1 MLEHRPCC
9 GVPSAKIN
17 PRAKVNAICHMSVFV
32 HAAFENAC
40 AMPKS
45 SFNMGNCICHMLT
58 YIDVTCTC
66 DMQYLICCMF
76 YMQRVLSWSI
86 YDISI
91 MFCNKSENF
100 YVVSKNPF
108 VCFNSFVKGA
118 KIALCVNFCCV
129 QFAMLYLQKHS
140 SGSRLFML
148 PCKIMWHCQIQLLT
162 FTIELFSD
170 IIKYSWNWFSQIKF
184 VYFWLAFVAGTLAQ

>member
-1 MLEHRPCC
+1 MSYVRIRSCCLRKCLRHAQIHLQYGQLYMSYAYLHWCYMHMWHAVFDMLY
-9 GVPSAKIN
+9 VLYA
-17 PRAKVNAICHMSVFV
+17 
-32 HAAFENAC
+32 
-40 AMPKS
+40 
-45 SFNMGNCICHMLT
+45 
-58 YIDVTCTC
+58 TCPV
-66 DMQYLICCMF
+66 LIH
-76 YMQRVLSWSI
+76 

-140 SGSRLFML
+140 SCSRLFML

-162 FTIELFSD
+162 FTFELFSD
-170 IIKYSWNWFSQIKF
+170 MTLAWDPTVIKYPIIKYSWYWFSQIKYL
-184 VYFWLAFVAGTLAQ
+184 YFWLAFVTGTLAQ